1 MFFLT
6 TNLLLKI
13 TIPKFAVRGP
23 EEPINEHVIRGPHE
37 GFVEAFD
44 TNLSLIRKRLAIPD
58 LVARSMR
65 IGQDSN
71 TRVNYVYIESIA
83 DAEVVADVKTQI
95 GKH

>member
-1 MFFLT
+1 MVQ
-6 TNLLLKI
+6 N
-13 TIPKFAVRGP
+13 
-23 EEPINEHVIRGPHE
+23 EPINEHVIRGPHE

-83 DAEVVADVKTQI
+83 DAKCGCRCKKKT